1 MPKLPAPIIR
11 IFTDF
16 ATYVTVSVYVI
27 GASART
33 AAASLVWFRP
43 TNDDSHDPGA
53 THMNADDLDM
63 TADRSDQARENL
75 VNALRE
81 CGELADAVA
90 AFQGQ
95 ELIEVLDYLDSLR
108 FVMAESGQLL
118 AGVVRG
124 EQG

>member
-1 MPKLPAPIIR
+1 
-11 IFTDF
+11 
-16 ATYVTVSVYVI
+16 
-27 GASART
+27 
-33 AAASLVWFRP
+33 
-43 TNDDSHDPGA
+43 
-53 THMNADDLDM
+53 M
-63 TADRSDQARENL
+63 TADGTDNAADRGDKARANL

-108 FVMAESGQLL
+108 FVMAESCQLL